1 MRSRLPLRT
10 ALLLGTALTLPS
22 VALAQAPLPQGGRF
36 TAGAGSITGHE
47 AQLTLRQSTARGVVD
62 WRSFS
67 VGSGRTVRIENGTGA
82 TLNRVTGDAP
92 STIAG
97 TVSATGSVYLV
108 NPQGIVVAAGGRIA
122 TGGSFIGTTRPVDAA
137 RFMESGQIVMRGT
150 GDGTVENKGRIEAGE
165 DVVLVGRSVTNSGA
179 VRAQGNA
186 AAVSGDEVVLQRE
199 GDRSRVMVRGGVGG
213 EVRNTGTIEAA
224 EVALRAAGGNVYALA
239 GNAGSYIR
247 ATGTTTRNG
256 RVILAGQDEVQ
267 VEGSVSAEGA
277 TGGSVTIRAG
287 SRARVAGSVSARGSA
302 GDGGRVT
309 IAADSIEVASGAR
322 IDVSGAGRGGTVLI
336 GGDRAG
342 GRDPAQRLSARPM
355 RNATLTEV
363 APGASIMADG
373 AADTGGNIVVWS
385 EQETRFAGQLS
396 ARGFTAGG
404 FAEVSSHGLLGFAG
418 SVDLR
423 GATGRNGTL
432 LLDPA
437 DIYITEASAPAG
449 SSTLSATLVGSLLA
463 TTNVT
468 VQTGAGAGNG
478 DIVVQAPITW
488 SGDHALALSANRHVI
503 INAPIQAMGGGDLTL
518 QADHAGTGIGT
529 VSFGASGAAR
539 LNGGHATILYNAAN
553 FALPTDYRGFVTGSR
568 SLDALMLV
576 TSQTQMAAIDTNPSG
591 TYALGRDLDWTGRSF
606 APLAAFSG
614 VFDGRGH
621 RLSGITID
629 TVGKNDVGIWQ
640 ELLPGSHIR
649 NLNITDA
656 HVTALQEGSPQIG
669 GARVGILAG
678 TNGGEISNST
688 IAGQVS
694 GDRQVGGVAGRN
706 TGIIHDV
713 ATTATVNAAVRPVV
727 FAILV
732 KSAGGIV
739 GINAAA
745 GSITNAAFAGS
756 VTGAR
761 TGGIAGE
768 NFGAIDSV
776 VSTGRIV
783 LGQGGGLVGQ
793 NSFTGQFGLLNL
805 LGSVTNGYWDTQIS
819 GVTTSSGPGTG
830 LTTAQLAAAAL
841 PPGLSS
847 TAWRG
852 GDGRAPHLLNLPTEV
867 PAWSLAGTA
876 SAIGGQ
882 ALPLAMIGV
891 LTSDG
896 LVASPA
902 GADGH
907 WSQTVPVPLQR
918 PGDVLVALL
927 SGAAP
932 ATVQLAGVSTSA
944 QGVALQSGTARIV
957 MATAQD
963 TAVSSLL
970 AARDGLLNGSTV
982 AELMPLSGAPPLTGT
997 LDITV
1002 PASLR
1007 LDAVLATDG
1016 IIALRAE
1023 GVTQSA
1029 PLSAAA
1035 LALQG
1040 AGRFSLNHPDNSFG
1054 TVAGA
1059 VGSADLVTTGGLSIG
1074 SAGGMTG
1081 LTASG
1086 EVRLAAGGDVTQSA
1100 ALSAAALA
1108 LQGPGRFSL
1117 THPDNSLGTVAGA
1130 VGSADL
1136 VTIGGLSIGS
1146 AGGFNGLASEADIR
1160 IRIGGELSLRAALSG
1175 RGSGDVLVLNAA
1187 RLTDYTSG
1195 GLSIEG
1201 GGRWLVYL
1209 PDIGTVTASGLSA
1222 RPYYGLGFG
1231 ELPPAAGNR
1240 FVYRAPRVL
1249 SVNPDTVTTIYD
1261 GTVPQVGAGIAG
1273 LVDGDTLADAVS
1285 GSAVVAGAKGSAG
1298 QYMLAAERG
1307 SLTSDLGYKF
1317 AFGSSNLTVEPRPL
1331 TWSVSGV
1338 TLPYGAA
1345 PNPGTVTLGGA
1356 VAGDQVGALVAL
1368 ASEGTGEVATARPAP
1383 GRYTQTAVA
1392 LAGPGAG
1399 NYALART
1406 GNQVGILTVLPP
1418 PIAPITPPIT
1428 VAQPPVAAAAI
1439 SPAAPAAALAQ
1450 AGPVSAVA
1458 PIPDNVPAPPV
1469 VSPAPQ
1475 PRVPAPSSVPAA
1487 ATTSDAPPTAI
1498 APAPAPAADEA
1509 AAPPPVTTA
1518 APQVEAVAEASPL
1531 AVLAAPS
1538 GVSSEARTQ
1547 FSARANEVLARGGS
1561 PAAAAS
1567 AAAAALAQTNAAT
1580 VAASAAGSVAQVAT
1594 SEGAGALAAALARGM
1609 PADQALAQEAARA
1622 ATLAAMQAAS
1632 AVPSSEAAL
1641 MAGALAQSGAVAG
1654 PGAAT
1659 LAALLASGVDPE
1671 RAAALA
1677 ARAAAEQAAMLQAS
1691 SVPASAEE
1699 ARATDI
1705 ARGSSAGA
1713 SADLATALARGAS
1726 PAAAAAVAAIAEA
1739 ERAAALEASTVAI
1752 ADPQFAALV
1761 GGAVDGATVTVT
1773 RRGQPLT
1780 VRPEGRPDG
1789 RPEGRPEGRRDEGL
1803 SAQPAQEPSSVDE
1816 VATAFATGR
1825 LSAAFLA
1832 RLPDSAQADRMLAV
1846 LLRRGVPLQQILADA
1861 LPSTAGNASDIASAQ
1876 VPGDELVNRLGGADI
1891 PDDYLVTLNS
1901 GTAPD
1906 RFLRT
1911 LGLLLHRGATPAEAL
1926 QRARGGKS

>member
-1 MRSRLPLRT
+1 MLGLATRLRTLARYCWLEGGFLIMRSRLPLRT

-36 TAGAGSITGHE
+36 TAGAGSITGNE

-322 IDVSGAGRGGTVLI
+322 IDASGAGRGGTVLI

-867 PAWSLAGTA
+867 PAWTLAGTA

-907 WSQTVPVPLQR
+907 WSQTVPVPVQR

-1059 VGSADLVTTGGLSIG
+1059 VGSADLVTT
-1074 SAGGMTG
+1074 
-1081 LTASG
+1081 
-1086 EVRLAAGGDVTQSA
+1086 
-1100 ALSAAALA
+1100 
-1108 LQGPGRFSL
+1108 
-1117 THPDNSLGTVAGA
+1117 
-1130 VGSADL
+1130 
-1136 VTIGGLSIGS
+1136 GGLSIGS

-1356 VAGDQVGALVAL
+1356 VAGDQVGALVTL

-1450 AGPVSAVA
+1450 AGPVSAAA
-1458 PIPDNVPAPPV
+1458 PTPDNVPAPPV

-1487 ATTSDAPPTAI
+1487 ATTSDAPPAAI
-1498 APAPAPAADEA
+1498 AAAPAPAADEA

-1538 GVSSEARTQ
+1538 DVSSEARTQ

-1641 MAGALAQSGAVAG
+1641 MAGALAQSGAAAG

-1705 ARGSSAGA
+1705 ARGSSADA

-1780 VRPEGRPDG
+1780 VRPEGRP
-1789 RPEGRPEGRRDEGL
+1789 EGRRDGGL